1 MADVSLNIG
10 TDTESRIPHQEPPQP
25 NTSSAESGN
34 SEHEELQGANGG
46 GAENQHTGNQ
56 RPIGHTED
64 TTPSL
69 VRPTDDGTPFGLF
82 SQELFVFR
90 WTLRILSLWCPA
102 TACFVER
109 LIYPALVN
117 LLLLLIIV
125 SDSYMLA
132 KGAWKSLD
140 IYVYFAIDGG
150 MYLSHLFGLLYFR
163 RTNDLE
169 ENMLGEINLNDRL
182 ATRLRKKLK
191 RLKVGIVLSYLL
203 LVVLVLLFFN
213 TEEKFHGRFQCNSSF
228 KFLHG
233 FASHFV
239 CYLNYPTNIYGV
251 GNSLALSWTMCLL
264 QQICYVRLKQL
275 HKKYLRWT
283 GTAEEAVHDH
293 LKNYSRKIKKSCGKL
308 KVWFVAHNLI
318 LIFATPFL
326 CTDII
331 DGFKA
336 IRTSNAVHTGLF
348 VGFLV
353 YTIVIWVAPLYFAEQ
368 LQNHDEKLCTRVN
381 EFCPGTFR
389 EKLEHEGHAHLS
401 TPPDAANQACN
412 YTLHS
417 RIEVNKFLS
426 YLRNRKSGFL
436 MGSYSFQLKLS
447 MLSVFLAIFAFA
459 TRTVG

>member
-1 MADVSLNIG
+1 MSG
-10 TDTESRIPHQEPPQP
+10 S
-25 NTSSAESGN
+25 ESGN
-34 SEHEELQGANGG
+34 SGHEGLQEGNGG
-46 GAENQHTGNQ
+46 GAETQNTGNQ
-56 RPIGHTED
+56 TPIGRRGNTIASSVE
-64 TTPSL
+64 
-69 VRPTDDGTPFGLF
+69 PTDDFCF
-82 SQELFVFR
+82 DSQELFVFR
-90 WTLRILSLWCPA
+90 LTLRILSLWCPT
-102 TACFVER
+102 TACFAER
-109 LIYPALVN
+109 LFYPTLVN

-125 SDSYMLA
+125 TDFYMLA

-140 IYVYFAIDGG
+140 IYVYIAIDGG
-150 MYLSHLFGLLYFR
+150 MYSSHLFGLLYFR
-163 RTNDLE
+163 SRDLE
-169 ENMLGEINLNDRL
+169 TNLLDEIRLNDEL
-182 ATRLRKKLK
+182 ATRLRKKFT
-191 RLKVGIVLSYLL
+191 RLKVGIILSYLL

-213 TEEKFHGRFQCNSSF
+213 TEVWLHGRFKCNSSLR
-228 KFLHG
+228 FLHG

-239 CYLNYPTNIYGV
+239 CFLNYPANIFGV
-251 GNSLALSWTMCLL
+251 GNSLALSWTMCLF

-283 GTAEEAVHDH
+283 GTAEEAVYDH
-293 LKNYSRKIKKSCGKL
+293 LNNYSRKIKKSCRKL

-318 LIFATPFL
+318 LILATPLL

-336 IRTSNAVHTGLF
+336 IRNSNAVHTGLF

-381 EFCPGTFR
+381 EFCPGTFNEEGR
-389 EKLEHEGHAHLS
+389 ERPSNS
-401 TPPDAANQACN
+401 TEPANPNQDCN
-412 YTLHS
+412 YTFHS
-417 RIEVNKFLS
+417 RAEVSKFLS
-426 YLRNRKSGFL
+426 YLKNRKSGFL